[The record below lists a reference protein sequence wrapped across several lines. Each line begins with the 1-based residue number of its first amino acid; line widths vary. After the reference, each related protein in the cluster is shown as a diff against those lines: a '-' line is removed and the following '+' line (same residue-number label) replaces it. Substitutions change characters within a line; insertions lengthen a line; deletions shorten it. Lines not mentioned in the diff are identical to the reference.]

1 MKSAIRQAMRNLAS
15 APAPVPYAGR
25 SNMSLSLMSALTG
38 PASLEAYM
46 RTYGVNGTVH
56 GLVSLLATATAKPEW
71 RLYRKTTDRRR
82 RDSPPHSRPD
92 QRTAG
97 PQHQALKVRL
107 PPHALMNQ
115 TPLTEALPQHID

>member
-71 RLYRKTTDRRR
+71 RLYRKTTDGRRR
-82 RDSPPHSRPD
+82 YSTSDSGPD
-92 QRTAG
+92 QRTEVL
-97 PQHQALKVRL
+97 QHQALKVWLR
-107 PPHALMNQ
+107 PNDFYTQ
-115 TPLTEALPQHID
+115 TRLTETCL